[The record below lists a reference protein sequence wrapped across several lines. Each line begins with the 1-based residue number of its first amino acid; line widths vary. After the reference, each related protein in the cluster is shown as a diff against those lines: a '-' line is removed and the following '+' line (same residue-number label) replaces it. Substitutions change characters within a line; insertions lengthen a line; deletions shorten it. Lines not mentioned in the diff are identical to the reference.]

1 MPESNC
7 PRHPFNKVALSFSGG
22 GYRAASFH
30 LGTMSYL
37 NRLTWGGTP
46 LLNQVKM
53 ISTVSGGTIPGVIY
67 ALQKQE
73 DKSFEEI
80 YHFLLDNLEKVDLL
94 KESFIKL
101 SAKGVWNNKTK
112 RRNIINAFAEIYDE
126 HYTFGKTLE
135 EFRHLDSHLEAVV
148 YNSTEFN
155 NGLNFRFR
163 NKGKFN
169 GSARAKIPYDIA
181 VEIKLSDVLAS
192 SSCFP
197 GGFEPMLWPNDFVH
211 GDAVKLAK
219 HAEITKTVGL
229 MDGGI
234 YDNQGIESVLKY
246 NSSSEKPYFDLI
258 IVSDVSSP
266 NMSSFQATS
275 SEDSWFS
282 RKTFQD
288 FVKYSKIFNWGL
300 IVLIIVFL
308 LPIILQFYND
318 FLRGIGCGIAIGLVG
333 ILIFKIWSINK
344 ISNKIKTTIEKLIG
358 PNYNFYKSKIGP
370 LSIAKVPFGTLS
382 VLAKDRIV
390 SLSILMQEVFLKVVR
405 RLNYNKLYEN
415 KDYKLRRISTLI
427 QGLTEQDF
435 SKYKSSLPDN
445 PSITYD
451 NFVGSKIA
459 QTVDEASSFG
469 TTLWFTEAEGMN
481 KVLHKL
487 VATGQ
492 LTMCFNMMIYL
503 NNWIMDDDGN
513 FDRLS
518 TKDQNQMKEMLEQC
532 KGDWERFREEPE
544 FLVGRK

>member
-7 PRHPFNKVALSFSGG
+7 PTHPFNKIALSFSGG

-37 NRLTWGGTP
+37 NRLNWGGTP

-73 DKSFEEI
+73 DKTFEEI
-80 YHFLLDNLEKVDLL
+80 YNFLLDRLENLDLL

-101 SAKGVWNNKTK
+101 STEGIWNNKTK

-135 EFRHLDSHLEAVV
+135 EFRHLDSHLEALV

-169 GSARAKIPYDIA
+169 GSARVIVPYAVA

-211 GDAVKLAK
+211 ADSINLEK
-219 HAEITKTVGL
+219 HAKNNRTVGL

-246 NSSSEKPYFDLI
+246 NSKVGEPYFDLV

-266 NMSSFQATS
+266 NMSSFKATNV
-275 SEDSWFS
+275 DDTWFS
-282 RKTFQD
+282 KRTFQD
-288 FVKYSKIFNWGL
+288 FIKYNVRFNWILIGAIIALMCPLIFGL
-300 IVLIIVFL
+300 GNEFLHGICSGLAFSLIAV
-308 LPIILQFYND
+308 
-318 FLRGIGCGIAIGLVG
+318 
-333 ILIFKIWSINK
+333 LIFKVWAIK
-344 ISNKIKTTIEKLIG
+344 KVSNKIKSSVEKLVG
-358 PNYNFYKSKIGP
+358 PNFDFYKSKIGP
-370 LSIAKVPFGTLS
+370 LSIARVPFGTLS
-382 VLAKDRIV
+382 VLLKDRIV

-405 RLNYNKLYEN
+405 RLNYNKLYVDN
-415 KDYKLRRISTLI
+415 DYKLRRISTLI
-427 QGLTEQDF
+427 KCLTEEDF
-435 SKYKSSLPDN
+435 PKYKSSLPDN
-445 PSITYD
+445 STITYD
-451 NFVGSKIA
+451 NFVGQRIA
-459 QTVDEASSFG
+459 QTVAEASSFG
-469 TTLWFTEAEGMN
+469 TTLWFTETEGMN
-481 KVLHKL
+481 NVLHKL

-503 NNWIMDDDGN
+503 NKWITDDDGN

-518 TKDQNQMKEMLEQC
+518 TKDQIQMREMLEQC
-532 KGDWERFREEPE
+532 KGDWVRFKKDPE
-544 FLVGRK
+544 FMVGR